1 MTRAGLAIALS
12 AVAACGDD
20 AVIDRCALGTSTAA
34 VSAPARK
41 LYGPAAPYD
50 GDGTLRGLDDALAG
64 SQRQRRAV
72 AWAAVARALQP
83 VALAVAPARS
93 DATVPAWLTWYGKDD
108 LQRLF
113 HRLYPALSAD
123 RKRARDPF
131 APTEIDLAL
140 AWNPTAVDGLDGWTP
155 ERWAAY
161 LAALDSVIAVNGAA
175 GTNRV
180 GYSPGAARHLLAS
193 YPQIVAC
200 AQDPARPAR
209 IEDGPGAG
217 QRQLVRV
224 PLGLD
229 ACGEASFGPYFVDA
243 DGALTA
249 AAPGAA
255 ITITDDAGAVR
266 CAGAVD
272 EPCTAP
278 GPGPLRVTAVAGGAP
293 VASALEIDYA
303 AADPTW
309 AACLAAPFPLDAA
322 VIKADWR
329 RLQGEPLPTYDTSA
343 AALTRHLGAGGDL
356 DWGPGDGAADP
367 GADRIFTIATEPTTV
382 GGPVYR
388 LAALHLMTKELDHWL
403 WITLWW
409 SPDPDRD
416 FGADRPPAIA
426 ALGGPWRNYKMCVT
440 TAFDERDPDPQGGF
454 AAIAPDLCAALA
466 ATRAAPGAPS
476 WCSNPYLEL
485 GHGNAASNCMGCH
498 QHGGT
503 AVGVDQILGDP
514 DGFPSLGRTQVR
526 DNFPSDY
533 SWALDAGDRLGR
545 VFADEV
551 EYWDQGL

>member
-1 MTRAGLAIALS
+1 MARRALALAGLAL
-12 AVAACGDD
+12 VACGDD
-20 AVIDRCALGTSTAA
+20 AVVDRCLVGEVGQLTSA

-41 LYGPAAPYD
+41 LYGPAAPYAAD
-50 GDGTLRGLDDALAG
+50 GVLRGLDDALAG

-72 AWAAVARALQP
+72 AWQAVARALAP
-83 VALAVAPARS
+83 VALAAPPPGQP
-93 DATVPAWLTWYGKDD
+93 DATVPTWLTWYGKDD
-108 LQRLF
+108 VQRLF
-113 HRLYPALSAD
+113 HRLYPALDAD

-131 APTEIDLAL
+131 APTEIDDAL
-140 AWNPTAVDGLDGWTP
+140 AWNPTAVDGQDGWTP
-155 ERWAAY
+155 ARWDAY
-161 LAALDSVIAVNGAA
+161 LAALASAPAIAGAA
-175 GTNRV
+175 GTGRV

-193 YPQIVAC
+193 YPSIVAC

-209 IEDGPGAG
+209 VVDGPGAG

-224 PLGLD
+224 PLALD
-229 ACGEASFGPYFVDA
+229 ACGAASFGPYFVDA

-249 AAPGAA
+249 AAAGAA
-255 ITITDDAGAVR
+255 IAIIDDRGEVR

-272 EPCTAP
+272 APCTAT
-278 GPGPLRVTAVAGGAP
+278 GPGPLRVTATAGGAP
-293 VASALEIDYA
+293 VRGALEIAYA

-329 RLQGEPLPTYDTSA
+329 RVLGEPLPTYDTSA
-343 AALTRHLGAGGDL
+343 AGLRRHLGEL
-356 DWGPGDGAADP
+356 DWGPGDGTADP
-367 GADRIFTIATEPTTV
+367 GADRIFTIATDPTTV

-409 SPDPDRD
+409 SPEPDRD
-416 FGADRPPAIA
+416 FGADRPPQIA
-426 ALGGPWRNYKMCVT
+426 ALGGPWRNYKMCVV
-440 TAFDERDPDPQGGF
+440 TAFDERDPDPRGG
-454 AAIAPDLCAALA
+454 AIAADLGLALA
-466 ATRAAPGAPS
+466 ATGAGPGAPS

-485 GHGNAASNCMGCH
+485 GHGNAASNCLGCH

-503 AVGVDQILGDP
+503 AIGVDQILGDP
-514 DGFPSLGRTQVR
+514 DGFPSLGRTQLR
-526 DNFPSDY
+526 DNFPADY

-551 EYWDQGL
+551 EYWDAGL